1 MCKVQ
6 YNRVYFSWSAKEK
19 CFKEWS
25 CVNKKIE
32 KINKELK
39 ILSNK
44 YNNAT
49 LVESFKSDRL
59 LSARHRIY
67 LNTKEKC

>member
-6 YNRVYFSWSAKEK
+6 YSRVYFSWSAKEK

-49 LVESFKSDRL
+49 LVELF
-59 LSARHRIY
+59 
-67 LNTKEKC
+67 